1 MEPCQ
6 NKNKNEWSC
15 RPILSLAVDS
25 LAWPHNMSLHWQLV
39 HILHTKYMSKI
50 GQLSSLYA
58 KAVNRTICKCTPWRS
73 PGCLYSKNHFKKNI
87 KKKKKF
93 MCTNIVFLSPCNSR
107 ILRQGIFQVKFV
119 EQLVHLLTLHIGLH
133 LAHQLFVPH
142 GAMAT
147 IWHGSE

>member
-39 HILHTKYMSKI
+39 HILLTKYMSKI
-50 GQLSSLYA
+50 GQLSSSYA

-87 KKKKKF
+87 KKKKKVYVYKYSLLI
-93 MCTNIVFLSPCNSR
+93 TLQ
-107 ILRQGIFQVKFV
+107 LKDLGQGIFQVKFV
-119 EQLVHLLTLHIGLH
+119 EQLVHFLTLHIGLH